1 MVLRTHSRS
10 SGNISSNLSAEKM
23 PSLKRLRVFGWK
35 PLDGKTAEGG
45 LLFLI
50 NRPASCLWD
59 CPNPRSLWFH
69 SEWVWNLRHCRFI
82 GSLFACLSSF
92 LQWNCK
98 WSDKLMNRL
107 SLRGSGTRPTGGHL
121 DPLQCCGRISHL
133 DDYYDY
139 LPFFWYDYSHLDVRA
154 MNCKRLITSFK
165 ASSIGITPDSGTYH
179 CPASSPLPI
188 HGSHTSKESG
198 PFRVVMMQER
208 QSQVSIAVSVHF
220 FQDEYLLHMFFYP

>member
-50 NRPASCLWD
+50 NRPASCL
-59 CPNPRSLWFH
+59 
-69 SEWVWNLRHCRFI
+69 
-82 GSLFACLSSF
+82 
-92 LQWNCK
+92 
-98 WSDKLMNRL
+98 

-139 LPFFWYDYSHLDVRA
+139 DMIMITIMIIMIICFF
-154 MNCKRLITSFK
+154 LIWLFPLGCACHELQAVNYIFQSQFYRYNP
-165 ASSIGITPDSGTYH
+165 GLGDL
-179 CPASSPLPI
+179 PLP
-188 HGSHTSKESG
+188 GFFTTSNSWV
-198 PFRVVMMQER
+198 PH
-208 QSQVSIAVSVHF
+208 I
-220 FQDEYLLHMFFYP
+220 

>member
-107 SLRGSGTRPTGGHL
+107 SLRGSGTSRPVGTWTLCSAVGEFPTWMIIMIICL
-121 DPLQCCGRISHL
+121 
-133 DDYYDY
+133 
-139 LPFFWYDYSHLDVRA
+139 FFDMIIPTWMCVPW
-154 MNCKRLITSFK
+154 I
-165 ASSIGITPDSGTYH
+165 ASG
-179 CPASSPLPI
+179 
-188 HGSHTSKESG
+188 
-198 PFRVVMMQER
+198 
-208 QSQVSIAVSVHF
+208 
-220 FQDEYLLHMFFYP
+220 